1 MRSSWLKEELAR
13 RHPDAWG
20 WALSCCHADP
30 SQAEDVLQD
39 AYLRVLEGRARFRGR
54 SAFRTWLFGVIV
66 TLISCQRGLE
76 ARGGPRGVADAVNAA
91 VVLGV
96 VAVFLLNLVITELV
110 TTLMPTKVG

>member
-1 MRSSWLKEELAR
+1 M
-13 RHPDAWG
+13 
-20 WALSCCHADP
+20 
-30 SQAEDVLQD
+30 
-39 AYLRVLEGRARFRGR
+39 
-54 SAFRTWLFGVIV
+54 IV